1 MASEERDDQ
10 SSAER
15 GRCATLPAMG
25 LWDRLTQGLKK
36 TQEQVTGRIE
46 QAFQQVV
53 GEKLDEDTEER
64 LEEALLESDLGPQV
78 TDRLIEALRKRRG
91 LKNADEWRGALAE
104 EVVAVMNAEPYLLE
118 PPPGILKPWVV
129 LVVGVNGVG
138 KTTMIGKLA
147 AREKSKGRST
157 LLVAADTFRAAAADQ
172 LEVWASRAGADLVRT
187 KEGADPAAVAFDGVS
202 AAVSRGIDTVIV
214 DTAGRLHTKSNLME
228 ELAKIR
234 RVVARALPGAPHT
247 TLLALDATLGQNTL
261 QQARQFQAEIG
272 IDAVVLNKLD
282 GTARG
287 GAVVALVSDL
297 KLPIA
302 LVGVGEGIA
311 DWSDFDAR
319 AFGRALVSATP

>member
-1 MASEERDDQ
+1 
-10 SSAER
+10 
-15 GRCATLPAMG
+15 MG

-36 TQEQVTGRIE
+36 TQEQVTGRIQ
-46 QAFQQVV
+46 QALEQVV

-78 TDRLIEALRKRRG
+78 TDQLLEALRKRRG
-91 LKNADEWRGALAE
+91 MKDAGEWRSALAE
-104 EVVAVMNAEPYLLE
+104 ELERILKNDSFQLE
-118 PPPGILKPWVV
+118 PPPGITKPWVV

-147 AREKSKGRST
+147 AREKARGRSA
-157 LLVAADTFRAAAADQ
+157 LRVAADTFRAAAADQ
-172 LEVWASRAGADLVRT
+172 LEVWAGRAGADLVRT
-187 KEGADPAAVAFDGVS
+187 KEGADPAAVAFDGVT
-202 AAVSRGIDTVIV
+202 AAISRGIDTVIV

-234 RVVARALPGAPHT
+234 RVIARALPGAPHT

-319 AFGRALVSATP
+319 EFGRALVSAG

>member
-1 MASEERDDQ
+1 
-10 SSAER
+10 
-15 GRCATLPAMG
+15 LNLG

-36 TQEQVTGRIE
+36 TQESVTGRIT
-46 QAFQQVV
+46 QAFEQVV
-53 GEKLDEDTEER
+53 GEKLDAGTEDL

-78 TDRLIEALRKRRG
+78 TDQVLEALRQRRG
-91 LKNADEWRGALAE
+91 LKNAGAWRDALAE
-104 EVVAVMNAEPYLLE
+104 ELQAVLEGGRAFALE
-118 PPPGILKPWVV
+118 PPAGARPWVV

-147 AREKSKGRST
+147 AREKARGRSA

-172 LEVWASRAGADLVRT
+172 LQVWAERAGADFVRT
-187 KEGADPAAVAFDGVS
+187 KEGADPAAVAFDGVT
-202 AAVSRGIDTVIV
+202 AAIARGIDTVII

-234 RVVARALPGAPHT
+234 RVIARALPGAPHT

-261 QQARQFQAEIG
+261 SQARQFQAEIG
-272 IDAVVLNKLD
+272 VDAVVLNKLD
-282 GTARG
+282 GTAKG

-319 AFGRALVSATP
+319 AFGRALVLAE